1 MRRRQFI
8 AGLGSAVAWPVAA
21 RAQQAAV
28 PVIGYLNS
36 TTGANQRFAAAFRQ
50 GLSDHGYV
58 EGQNVSI
65 EYYWMGGQYDRLAAV
80 AADLVRRQVS
90 VIVATGGTA
99 TARAAKSATA
109 TLPIVFLAGGDPV
122 EVGLVASLNR
132 PGGNATGAAVLTT
145 ELTAKRLALLHE
157 LVPAATLIGFLVNP
171 TNPTVFKAE
180 LMEAE
185 TAARALRVL
194 W

>member
-8 AGLGSAVAWPVAA
+8 AGLGSTVAWSMAA
-21 RAQQAAV
+21 RAQQPKM

-36 TTGANQRFAAAFRQ
+36 TTGANQRFAASFRQ
-50 GLSDHGYV
+50 GLSDLGYV

-109 TLPIVFLAGGDPV
+109 TLPIVFLA
-122 EVGLVASLNR
+122 
-132 PGGNATGAAVLTT
+132 
-145 ELTAKRLALLHE
+145 
-157 LVPAATLIGFLVNP
+157 
-171 TNPTVFKAE
+171 
-180 LMEAE
+180 
-185 TAARALRVL
+185 
-194 W
+194 